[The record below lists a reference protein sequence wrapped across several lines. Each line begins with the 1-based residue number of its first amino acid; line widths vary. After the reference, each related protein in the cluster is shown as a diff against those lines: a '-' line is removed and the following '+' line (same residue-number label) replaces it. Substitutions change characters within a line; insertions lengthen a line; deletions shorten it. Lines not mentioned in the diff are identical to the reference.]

1 LKIAYFINQYPKV
14 SHTFIRREIAALERL
29 GLPISRYAIRG
40 WDAEVQGEED
50 RGERERTRHLLAAG
64 LWPVIWS
71 AARRLAMHP
80 VLGWRAL
87 RCAWGLSR
95 GSQRA
100 WPFHLFSVA
109 EACLLLDW
117 LQADRVEHVHA
128 HFGTNSAEIVRLAR
142 LLGGPPYSFTVHGPE
157 EFDQPQGLHL
167 ATKVHGAEFVVAIS
181 AFGRSQLLRWLPS
194 AEASKVEVVHC
205 GLETGFFTDP
215 AALTASHAMRLV
227 CIGRLSPDK
236 APLTLIPAVAQLL
249 AEGLRFGLVLVGD
262 GELRPELERA
272 IAVHGLQGQVRIT
285 GWLDSAGVRRELLAA
300 RALVLPSFAEGLPV
314 VLMEAMA
321 VGRPVVASRIA
332 GIPELVRDGV
342 DGWLFTPG
350 SPEALVNAL
359 RDAIY
364 AGSAQLGQMGRSG
377 LDRVRERHDI
387 DVSAGQLKALF
398 ERSRGAA
405 KALPRVANRKKED
418 R

>member
-1 LKIAYFINQYPKV
+1 MKIAYFVNQYPKV

-29 GLPISRYAIRG
+29 GGPIARYAIRG

-50 RGERERTRHLLAAG
+50 RAERERTRHLLG
-64 LWPVIWS
+64 RGGWPVIWA
-71 AARRLAMHP
+71 AARRLALHP

-95 GSQRA
+95 GAQRPL
-100 WPFHLFSVA
+100 PFHLFSVA

-117 LQADRVEHVHA
+117 MKADGIEHVHA
-128 HFGTNSAEIVRLAR
+128 HFGTNSAAVVLLAR
-142 LLGGPPYSFTVHGPE
+142 LLGGPPYSFTGHGPE

-167 ATKVHGAEFVVAIS
+167 DTKVSAAEFVVSIS
-181 AFGRSQLLRWLPS
+181 AFGRSQLLRWLP
-194 AEASKVEVVHC
+194 ADQASKVEVVHC
-205 GLETGFFTDP
+205 GLEADFFTDANSLAP
-215 AALTASHAMRLV
+215 SHAMRLV
-227 CIGRLSPDK
+227 CIGRLSADK

-262 GELRPELERA
+262 GELRPELERT
-272 IAVHGLQGQVRIT
+272 IADHGLQGQVRIT

-300 RALVLPSFAEGLPV
+300 RALVLPSFAEGLPMV
-314 VLMEAMA
+314 IMEAMA

-342 DGWLFTPG
+342 DGWLFAPG
-350 SPEALVNAL
+350 SPEALTNAL
-359 RDAIY
+359 RDALY

-377 LDRVRERHDI
+377 LERVRERHDI
-387 DVSAGQLKALF
+387 DRSALQLKALF
-398 ERSRGAA
+398 ERRSPTSTSPE
-405 KALPRVANRKKED
+405 KARSPRRED
-418 R
+418 A